1 MRVRVKASG
10 SGKLILGCYG
20 YTYKR
25 AKGGAQIV
33 PAIGYG
39 KDWDRWG
46 WGGYAGY
53 LYDLSAEE
61 KTYSMTFAKV
71 GNSTAVAPLVAV
83 QGGGKA
89 VISDVEIEIVPAG
102 K

>member
-1 MRVRVKASG
+1 MRVKASG
-10 SGKLILGCYG
+10 RGKLLLGCYG

-33 PAIGYG
+33 PVIGYG
-39 KDWDRWG
+39 KTWDRWG

-53 LYDLSAEE
+53 VFDLSGEE

-71 GNSTAVAPLVAV
+71 GGSTAVAPLVAV
-83 QGGGKA
+83 QGDGHA
-89 VISDVEIEIVPAG
+89 VISDVEIEIVPA
-102 K
+102 KK